1 MKKEIFME
9 EITLIEWKDAYSVK
23 IPLVDD
29 QHKELIRL
37 TNQLYASCLE
47 GDDRARAYFKEVIRS
62 TVNYI
67 KFHFSAEE
75 RIMSNVGYP
84 QFAEHK
90 KQHESFVKKVL
101 EDVKKFE
108 GGKDDPYGFVNYLRD
123 WILNHIA
130 VSDNAYSAYIMER
143 KQAGTLTL

>member
-1 MKKEIFME
+1 ME
-9 EITLIEWKDAYSVK
+9 ESTYVEWKDEYSVK

-47 GDDRARAYFKEVIRS
+47 GDDQARAYFKEVIRS

-67 KFHFSAEE
+67 KFHFGAEE

-90 KQHESFVKKVL
+90 KQHESFVKRVL

-108 GGKDDPYGFVNYLRD
+108 DGKAVPYVFVNYLRD

-130 VSDNAYSAYIMER
+130 VHDKAYSAYIMER
-143 KQAGTLTL
+143 KQVGTLSANKQEP